1 MTMLALLHTSPVVI
15 RPINDLSRTL
25 MPRVALMNLLD
36 DGILGQI
43 ASTSGIDAVRR
54 RVERLAQCATDA
66 NADALLI
73 TCSSISELAG
83 SAAKASGLPIYAID
97 EAMAEEA
104 VRRGTRIGVLAT
116 VATTLDPTCRLI
128 ERKAKE
134 TGKRIAIRRAL
145 ADDAFAELSRGNANA
160 HDEIL
165 HNALVTLAATEEVI
179 VLAQASMARLIDGL
193 GEQRIP
199 ILASPRLGLER
210 VRAQLQ
216 ARGLAV
222 D

>member
-1 MTMLALLHTSPVVI
+1 MTMLALLHTSQVVI
-15 RPINDLSRTL
+15 RPINDLARTL

-43 ASTSGIDAVRR
+43 ARTSGVDAVRR

-73 TCSSISELAG
+73 TCSSISELAA
-83 SAAKASGLPIYAID
+83 SAAKASGLPVYTID

-134 TGKRIAIRRAL
+134 AGKRITIRRAL

-165 HNALVTLAATEEVI
+165 HNALVTLAATEGVI

-216 ARGLAV
+216 ARGLAA